1 MQPEQ
6 KETEESIKITFL
18 STDIPNKAPINL
30 STMKESRQTPRI

>member
-18 STDIPNKAPINL
+18 STDIPNK
-30 STMKESRQTPRI
+30 